1 MHGWGR
7 EADPLSPR
15 KDAALRV
22 LQWEL
27 GGHGNEVLE
36 AMLSHPN
43 MNLADAV
50 DMIEKEN
57 PAWTESPK
65 EERRSRG
72 LEPEDPPEPV
82 RRRGRAGPELASLH
96 QEFTTF
102 RHLLPP
108 REAKAVE
115 DAFKELDS
123 RPDPDGIAALR
134 QRIRTL
140 ALQAAFWRELAG
152 PSKTSNALGVV
163 LLRPDGASI
172 AHGGAT
178 EALMDVRVASGLAAE
193 VERRG
198 AGVYVMQ
205 LPVGRL
211 VIARGKTIAL
221 ATLFRRAPGK
231 EVVDVLERTV
241 AAIDENGK
249 AAERTFSNPVL
260 AARYAD
266 AFLKLVQRIS
276 G

>member
-1 MHGWGR
+1 MQGR
-7 EADPLSPR
+7 GGPLSPR

-27 GGHGNEVLE
+27 SGHGNEVLE
-36 AMLSHPN
+36 AMLEHPS
-43 MNLADAV
+43 MNLSDAV
-50 DMIEKEN
+50 DMIEREN
-57 PAWTESPK
+57 PGWTEPPA
-65 EERRSRG
+65 EAPRRRG
-72 LEPEDPPEPV
+72 AEAEDPPEPV

-102 RHLLPP
+102 RHLLSP

-115 DAFKELDS
+115 EAFKELDA
-123 RPDPDGIAALR
+123 RPDPAGIAVLR

-152 PSKTSNALGVV
+152 PAKTSNALGVA
-163 LLRPDGASI
+163 LLSPSGLSI
-172 AHGGAT
+172 AQGGAT
-178 EALMDVRVASGLAAE
+178 EALRDPAVAQGLARE

-205 LPVGRL
+205 LAVGRL
-211 VIARGKTIAL
+211 VIARGKTIAI
-221 ATLFRRAPGK
+221 ATLFRRPPGK

-241 AAIDENGK
+241 AAIDENVK
-249 AAERTFSNPVL
+249 AAQKTFSDPLL